1 VARAGLA
8 TLFWKPAG
16 HVAYDVDVRGRAV
29 HDRLAIEVAPVE
41 RVLYWGKQIVI
52 AQFSC
57 RPDHPHFFGTGP
69 IRTPVCGFPR
79 KSASVA
85 INDERPFLADPT
97 VAVLLNRGD
106 HYRRNVVSEEGDRS
120 DLIGVDEELL
130 ADVIAS
136 VDPAALDRAGTA
148 RFPTASAPVDLAAYH
163 LIHVLIAR
171 LKNGYPASDLE
182 VEESVLDALGAVL
195 RGSVNQRGMTHG
207 NGRSKAISVVRET
220 KAYLLTHVEQSCC
233 LKEIAKAVNVSPF
246 HLAHIFRDET
256 GTTLHQYLLQLK
268 LRSSLDLLPN
278 AHGNLT
284 GLAMKLGFSSH
295 SHFTDLFRK
304 AFGTPPS
311 SFAGAVQ
318 RA

>member
-1 VARAGLA
+1 MSTVA
-8 TLFWKPAG
+8 T
-16 HVAYDVDVRGRAV
+16 HAV

-278 AHGNLT
+278 SHGNLT